1 MLFSFLL
8 SGLLALTVPS
18 SPEGALSD
26 SLYPVTITSDRG
38 LIISRVDSIS
48 LSNVADVSEALLRCH
63 GLQINDNGGFSGL
76 KTISIRGMGGAHTAI
91 YVDGVRVGN
100 VQSGQPDMGMFDV
113 SSIGSLTVDYAQNSI
128 SYNTARPL
136 SGTSAFSARVR
147 MYAGSF
153 GTYLPS
159 VRLDFRLS
167 DAYSLSA
174 NASGVFSKGD
184 FKCPD
189 GSLRV
194 NNDISRGR
202 AGLDLWGILDQGDLH
217 LKLYYNQAERGTPGS
232 LSWPSSDRQSD
243 MNAFVQ
249 GLLRKR
255 FSKLYSLN
263 VSLKASYDD
272 LGYFSSYGDSRYRQ
286 IETQLNTSHSF
297 RISDVWN
304 ISAAADFWWDGLHST
319 MYSVSRT
326 SVLTAVGGS
335 YRSERVSVNAALEY
349 SGSFDRGAL
358 SRNAFSPSV
367 DIRAGIVKGLD
378 VVAYARRAYRVPTF
392 NELYYAGF
400 GNPSLQPED
409 AWLTDIGL
417 EYAGMPLLLSRHGHL
432 RLKAK
437 CNAFY
442 NLLTDKIISTPTSE
456 DPNIWLPYNIGKVRT
471 AGADALCG
479 VVFTKDK
486 WMVASDVRYSYISSV
501 DMLTGAPVPFTAEH
515 VVSVNADVDYAGW
528 SLDALWQ
535 MRAGRSDG
543 YGDLPAWNTLDA
555 ALSKNF
561 SLGKSHVLGFKIMV
575 KNIIDCR
582 YEAVSGYPMPG
593 RSFMGGIDYKF

>member
-1 MLFSFLL
+1 MLFSILL
-8 SGLLALTVPS
+8 SGLLALTVSRGSEEPV
-18 SPEGALSD
+18 SD

-38 LIISRVDSIS
+38 VVVSMIDSVS
-48 LSNVADVSEALLRCH
+48 LSNVMDVSEALLRSH
-63 GLQINDNGGFSGL
+63 GLQINDNGGLSAL
-76 KTISIRGMGGAHTAI
+76 KTVSFRGLGSANTTV

-113 SSIGSLTVDYAQNSI
+113 ASIGSVAVDYAQNSI
-128 SYNTARPL
+128 SFNTARP
-136 SGTSAFSARVR
+136 SFGSSAFSSRVK

-184 FKCPD
+184 FGCPD
-189 GSLRV
+189 GSRRS
-194 NNDISRGR
+194 NNDISQGR
-202 AGLDLWGILDQGDLH
+202 ASLDLWGILEGGDLH
-217 LKLYYNQAERGTPGS
+217 LKMYYNHTDRGTPGS
-232 LSWPSSDRQSD
+232 MSWPSSDRQND
-243 MNAFVQ
+243 RNAFVQ
-249 GLLRKR
+249 GVLRKR

-263 VSLKASYDD
+263 VSLKGSYDD
-272 LGYFSSYGDSRYRQ
+272 LIYLSSYGDSRYRQ

-297 RISDVWN
+297 RISDAWN
-304 ISAAADFWWDGLHST
+304 ISAAADFWWDGLNST

-326 SVLTAVGGS
+326 SVLTAVGAS

-349 SGSFDRGAL
+349 SGAFDKGAL
-358 SRNAFSPSV
+358 SRHAFSPSI
-367 DIRAGIVKGLD
+367 DMRAEIVEGLD
-378 VVAYARRAYRVPTF
+378 VVAFVRRAYRVPTF

-400 GNPSLQPED
+400 GNPSLRPED

-417 EYAGMPLLLSRHGHL
+417 DYASEPLLSDL
-432 RLKAK
+432 RIRARL
-437 CNAFY
+437 NAFY
-442 NLLTDKIISTPTSE
+442 NRLTDKIISAPTAE

-471 AGADALCG
+471 AGADAMCG
-479 VVFTKDK
+479 LVYTKDRLTLT
-486 WMVASDVRYSYISSV
+486 SDVKYSYMSSIN
-501 DMLTGAPVPFTAEH
+501 LHTGTPVPFTARH

-535 MRAGRSDG
+535 MRSGRSDG
-543 YGDLPAWNTLDA
+543 YVDLPAWNTLDA

-575 KNIIDCR
+575 KNILDCR
-582 YEAVSGYPMPG
+582 YETVSGYPMPG
-593 RSFMGGIDYKF
+593 RSFMGGVEYKF